1 MDEWVDGLLRTAPAL
16 CPFTAFAEE
25 TRVVI
30 L

>member
-1 MDEWVDGLLRTAPAL
+1 MDEWVDGLLRTVPAL

-25 TRVVI
+25 TGVM